1 VQPLLLPWPRVRYDT
16 IMPEPSRRARHHA
29 AGGGCTPP
37 VTTGFTAM
45 NMIGH
50 DSAQDYLPP
59 LHPLPVDRFAG
70 TRLRRRAIRGL
81 PIVLAGLV
89 LGSLAAMVLVQV
101 LPPKFTSSV
110 SILIDPK
117 RPGAVGAETEFAN
130 MYVDTS
136 KIAGVELILL
146 SSDVLDRVVAA
157 QHLADDPDFGGAHP
171 PLLASLRARLFG
183 GKVTLPPDTPQAR
196 ADRAE
201 DRLRRMIRTGRIGT
215 TYVIQL
221 DVIAPKAA
229 EAQTLA
235 RAVADAYLANQI
247 DTKLDAVRRDTAW
260 LNDRLTTQRAQLIAS
275 ESKVEALRKKF
286 DVVDS
291 TGNHDLSIEHQSI
304 TQVNQELL
312 DAQAKVAASQ
322 ARYQQ
327 TNTVLHSGGSLEGL
341 GDIDASMV
349 IQGLRSQQAA
359 AAQRVA
365 DMSARYSTNYPDLI
379 RAKSERAAIDH
390 QVALEV
396 SRVAA
401 SLKNDYQISVAH
413 RDALAAQLAG
423 LVATVNAAS
432 RAGGR
437 VELNEAERIA
447 EANRISYEATL
458 TRLRE
463 VEQQQTRQD
472 AEARIISNPDLP
484 ETPSFPKPLMLLP
497 AGAGGGMMLGAGLVV
512 LLSLG
517 RKQVEDAVAA
527 ERDLMLPV
535 LSMTPY
541 LPRGVLMAGA
551 RKLSIPEYLSIN
563 PFSGYA
569 ESLRVLRLRLRS
581 SRPGTGPG
589 GGHVIQVTSAIPGEG
604 KSTIAASLAISAA
617 AAGTRTVL
625 VDLDLHHPSAAKLL
639 GHGGSKGV
647 VDIVLGNAQTGTALQ
662 THPDL
667 PIWTV
672 NAGSIASLHPGVLES
687 RQMRELIQGLAEKF
701 DLVVVDSPPVLAI
714 SDPLYISTLVDT
726 TIMVVG
732 WRATSQNDVNDA
744 LAALRSAQAPLAG
757 IVLNKVNPARAGGY
771 GSNRYGYERT
781 AV

>member
-1 VQPLLLPWPRVRYDT
+1 
-16 IMPEPSRRARHHA
+16 
-29 AGGGCTPP
+29 
-37 VTTGFTAM
+37 M

-59 LHPLPVDRFAG
+59 LFPAPVDRFAVR
-70 TRLRRRAIRGL
+70 RLRRKAFQGL
-81 PIVLAGLV
+81 PIIAAGLL
-89 LGSLAAMVLVQV
+89 LGLAAAAILLQV
-101 LPPKFTSSV
+101 LPPRFTSSV

-136 KIAGVELILL
+136 KISGVELILL
-146 SSDVLDRVVAA
+146 SSDVLDRVVDT
-157 QHLADDPDFGGAHP
+157 QHLADDPAFGTAQPG
-171 PLLASLRARLFG
+171 LVGSLRAALFG
-183 GKVTLPPDTPQAR
+183 AAPQAAPDSPQTRHER
-196 ADRAE
+196 AV

-215 TYVIQL
+215 TYVIDL
-221 DVIAPKAA
+221 DVTAPSAA
-229 EAQTLA
+229 LAQTLA
-235 RAVADAYLANQI
+235 RAVAGAYLAEQV
-247 DTKLDAVRRDTAW
+247 DTKLDAVRRDSAW

-275 ESKVEALRKKF
+275 EAAVEALRKKF
-286 DVVDS
+286 GVIDS

-304 TQVNQELL
+304 TQVNDELL
-312 DAQAKVAASQ
+312 QAQAKVAASA

-327 TNTVLHSGGSLEGL
+327 TKSVLQSHGSLEGL
-341 GDIDASMV
+341 PDIDGSMV
-349 IQGLRSQQAA
+349 IQGLRGQQAA

-365 DMSARYSTNYPDLI
+365 DMSARYSANYPDLI

-396 SRVAA
+396 SRVSAT
-401 SLKNDYQISVAH
+401 LKNDYEISVAH

-423 LVATVNAAS
+423 LVGTVNAAS

-437 VELNEAERIA
+437 VELSEAERVA
-447 EANRISYEATL
+447 EANRVSYEATL
-458 TRLRE
+458 GRLRE

-484 ETPSFPKPLMLLP
+484 EIPSFPKAMVLLP
-497 AGAGGGMMLGAGLVV
+497 AGAAGGMMLGCGLVV
-512 LLSLG
+512 LLALG

-535 LSMTPY
+535 LSMTPF
-541 LPRGVLMAGA
+541 LPPGLLLAGA
-551 RKLSIPEYLSIN
+551 RRLSIPEYLTLN

-569 ESLRVLRLRLRS
+569 ESLRLLRLRLRMS
-581 SRPGTGPG
+581 KPG

-604 KSTIAASLAISAA
+604 KSTIAASLAVSAA

-625 VDLDLHHPSAAKLL
+625 VDLDLHHPAAGKML
-639 GHGGSKGV
+639 GHDSKQGV
-647 VDIVLGNAQTGTALQ
+647 VDIVLGNTEAGTALQ
-662 THPDL
+662 THQDL
-667 PIWTV
+667 PIWTI

-714 SDPLYISTLVDT
+714 SDPLYISSLVDT

-744 LAALRSAQAPLAG
+744 LAALRAAQAPLAG

-771 GSNRYGYERT
+771 GGNKYGYERV
-781 AV
+781 AA